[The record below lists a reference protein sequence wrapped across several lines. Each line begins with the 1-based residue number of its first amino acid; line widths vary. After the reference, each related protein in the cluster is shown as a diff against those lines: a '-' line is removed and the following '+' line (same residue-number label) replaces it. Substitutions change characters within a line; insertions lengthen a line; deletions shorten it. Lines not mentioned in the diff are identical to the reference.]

1 MSDSGWQGHIAT
13 CFLYPITS
21 GLIRISILLLYDRVF
36 SKASRSMKII
46 IRASI
51 AFVGCYIAGVV
62 IYTGFLCKPLH
73 KFWKP
78 FERAQYCGSNLS
90 YWIYTAVVYG
100 VSLFQDIVLLLL
112 PVVRVMGLQ
121 MSLRKRVA
129 VILVFA
135 LGSS

>member
-1 MSDSGWQGHIAT
+1 M
-13 CFLYPITS
+13 
-21 GLIRISILLLYDRVF
+21 RILV
-36 SKASRSMKII
+36 
-46 IRASI
+46 RASI
-51 AFVGCYIAGVV
+51 AFVGVYIAGVV
-62 IYTGFLCKPLH
+62 IYSGFLCKPLH

-100 VSLFQDIVLLLL
+100 VSLFQDIWLLLL
-112 PVVRVMGLQ
+112 PIIPVMGLE

-129 VILVFA
+129 VISIFA